1 MGRHDRATGYFD
13 KGAREM
19 NLSKVSQRASQW
31 MGFSNEVF
39 QHIEDYTVPQY
50 VDMPDDQAES
60 FTIQEIQMNLKRY
73 VNRINSNS
81 RGTGEAIRDC
91 YKIAHYACLLL
102 ARILKD
108 LKGKENGLS

>member
-1 MGRHDRATGYFD
+1 MRTMLIKTTSKDSKRA
-13 KGAREM
+13 
-19 NLSKVSQRASQW
+19 LQW
-31 MGFSNEVF
+31 CVFAQEVF

-50 VDMPDDQAES
+50 GDIPDDQAES

-73 VNRINSNS
+73 INRINSNS

-108 LKGKENGLS
+108 LKGKENGIQ

>member
-1 MGRHDRATGYFD
+1 MT
-13 KGAREM
+13 
-19 NLSKVSQRASQW
+19 LSKVSQRASQW
-31 MGFSNEVF
+31 SSFAREVF

-50 VDMPDDQAES
+50 GDMPADQAENYS
-60 FTIQEIQMNLKRY
+60 IEEIQMHLRRY
-73 VNRINSNS
+73 VSRINSNS

-108 LKGKENGLS
+108 LKGKENGIQ

>member
-1 MGRHDRATGYFD
+1 MDISKNSKRA
-13 KGAREM
+13 
-19 NLSKVSQRASQW
+19 LQW
-31 MGFSNEVF
+31 MNFAVEVF
-39 QHIEDYTVPQY
+39 RHVEDYTVPQY
-50 VDMPDDQAES
+50 GDMPDDQADL

-73 VNRINSNS
+73 INRIGSNS

-108 LKGKENGLS
+108 LKGKENGIQ